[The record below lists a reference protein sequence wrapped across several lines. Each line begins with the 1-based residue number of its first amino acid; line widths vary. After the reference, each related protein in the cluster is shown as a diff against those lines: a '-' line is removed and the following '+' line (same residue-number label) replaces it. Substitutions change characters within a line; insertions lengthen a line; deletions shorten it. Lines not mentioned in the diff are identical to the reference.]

1 MRVPYSW
8 LMEYLK
14 ADVDPEKLG
23 HVLTMGGLEV
33 EEIRDFTSEDGKF
46 NDQILITSATSNRGD
61 LLSMIGVARHA
72 AALLRAEWQMPSINM
87 GLLGEPVGGGVDARA
102 DNLHIELADAD
113 ADACP
118 RYSGL
123 VVDGVS
129 VGDSPDWMAHRL
141 EAAGMRPIA
150 NLVDCTN
157 YVMLELGQPLHGFD
171 YNLLQG
177 GHIIVRLATEGEQ
190 ILTLDKQWRV
200 MTSRDLLITDPAG
213 PAAIAGVMG
222 GADTEMTW
230 KTKKVLLESAHFDAT
245 TIRKTSLRLGLSS
258 EASYRFERIVDPA
271 GTLRALARV
280 AGLILT
286 TAGGR
291 VEGNA
296 VDACARE
303 FAPLRV
309 PLRPEKCNAVL
320 GTDIAPSDM
329 ARSLEALGCEVEE
342 TNAEAFAVAVP
353 TFRPDVEREIDL
365 IEEVAIVTGYENIPT
380 TVPGKLTQS
389 GRLTS
394 AQRFE
399 RRARQALRSAG
410 LNESISYSM
419 ISPKDLD
426 RMGYP
431 QDAPERNMLPLASPM
446 IAEQSHMRST
456 LLPSMLQAAEY
467 NQHQRVEAVRLYEV
481 ANVFIPRA
489 EGALPHEQLRAAG
502 IIMGPY
508 WSSRW
513 NMPEQALLPDFFT
526 IKGILEQLVAALGVQ
541 GVSYRATAHPACHP
555 GQCAAVQLGDEQ
567 IGIIGKVSAAVCDA
581 YDLANE
587 AFVFEINLRALLDA
601 ACAYATYRQVPRF
614 PAALRDIA
622 IVVDDTPR
630 NTCAALTSA
639 IQEAGGEQLSSVEVF
654 DLYADAS
661 RLGEGKKQ
669 LAFSLSFRT
678 PQGTLTDEQVDE
690 LVDGIVSHLRTT
702 MGAELR
708 S

>member
-14 ADVDPEKLG
+14 ADIEPERLG
-23 HVLTMGGLEV
+23 RVLTMGGLEV

-72 AALLRAEWQMPSINM
+72 AALLEAEWQMPSIDM
-87 GLLGEPVGGGVDARA
+87 GLLGEPVGGGADARA
-102 DNLHIELADAD
+102 DNLHIELAD

-129 VGDSPDWMAHRL
+129 VSESPDWMAHRL

-171 YNLLQG
+171 YGLLQG

-190 ILTLDKQWRV
+190 VLTLDKQWRV
-200 MTSRDLLITDPAG
+200 MTARDLLITDPAG

-230 KTKKVLLESAHFDAT
+230 KTKNVLLESAHFDAT

-280 AGLILT
+280 AGLILE
-286 TAGGR
+286 TAGGG

-342 TNAEAFAVAVP
+342 TDAGTFTVSVP

-389 GRLTS
+389 GRLTP
-394 AQRFE
+394 AQRLE

-410 LNESISYSM
+410 LNETISYSM

-426 RMGYP
+426 RMGYAA
-431 QDAPERNMLPLASPM
+431 DAPERNLLPLASPM
-446 IAEQSHMRST
+446 IAEQSHMRTT

-481 ANVFIPRA
+481 ANVFIPRT
-489 EGALPHEQLRAAG
+489 ENELPHEELHAAG

-526 IKGILEQLVAALGVQ
+526 IKGSLEQLVAALGVQ
-541 GVSYRATAHPACHP
+541 GVSYCATAHPACHP

-567 IGIIGKVSAAVCDA
+567 IGMVGKLSAAVCDA

-587 AFVFEINLRALLDA
+587 AFVFEINLRALLDT
-601 ACAYATYRQVPRF
+601 ACGYATYRQVPRF

-622 IVVDDTPR
+622 VVVDDTPES
-630 NTCAALTSA
+630 TCAALVSA
-639 IQEAGGEQLSSVEVF
+639 IREAGGEKLSSVEVF
-654 DLYADAS
+654 DLYADQS
-661 RLGEGKKQ
+661 RVGEGKKQ

-678 PQGTLTDEQVDE
+678 PEGTLTDEQVDE
-690 LVDGIVSHLRTT
+690 LVDSIVSHLKTT

>member
-8 LMEYLK
+8 LMEYLN
-14 ADVDPEKLG
+14 ADTDPEKLG

-72 AALLRAEWQMPSINM
+72 AALLDAQWRMPDVDM
-87 GLLGEPVGGGVDARA
+87 GLLGEPVGGGAAARA
-102 DNLHIELADAD
+102 DNLHIELADA
-113 ADACP
+113 AACP

-123 VVDGVS
+123 VVDGVT
-129 VGDSPDWMAHRL
+129 VGDSPDWMAYRL

-171 YNLLQG
+171 YDLLQG
-177 GHIIVRLATEGEQ
+177 GHIIVRVATEGEQ
-190 ILTLDKQWRV
+190 VLTLDKQWRV
-200 MTSRDLLITDPAG
+200 MTARDLLITDPAG

-230 KTKKVLLESAHFDAT
+230 KTKKVLLESAHFDST
-245 TIRKTSLRLGLSS
+245 SIRKTSLRLGLSS

-280 AGLILT
+280 AGLILE

-320 GTDIAPSDM
+320 GTDIAPADM
-329 ARSLEALGCEVEE
+329 ARSLRALGCEVEE

-380 TVPGKLTQS
+380 TVPGRLTQS
-389 GRLTS
+389 GRLTP
-394 AQRFE
+394 AQRLE

-410 LNESISYSM
+410 LNETISYSM

-431 QDAPERNMLPLASPM
+431 QDAPERTMLPLASPM
-446 IAEQSHMRST
+446 IAEQSHMRTT
-456 LLPSMLQAAEY
+456 LLPSMLQAAEH

-489 EGALPHEQLRAAG
+489 EGQLPHEELHAAG
-502 IIMGPY
+502 IMMGPY
-508 WSSRW
+508 WSSKW

-541 GVSYRATAHPACHP
+541 GVSYCASAHPACHP
-555 GQCAAVQLGDEQ
+555 GQCGAVQLNGEQ
-567 IGIIGKVSAAVCDA
+567 IGVIGKLSAAVCDA
-581 YDLANE
+581 YDLASE
-587 AFVFEINLRALLDA
+587 AFVFEVNLRALLDA
-601 ACAYATYRQVPRF
+601 ACGYATYRQVPRF

-622 IVVDDTPR
+622 IVVDDTAE
-630 NTCAALTSA
+630 NTCGALASA
-639 IQEAGGEQLSSVEVF
+639 IREAGGERLSSVEVF
-654 DLYADAS
+654 DLYADAR

-690 LVDGIVSHLRTT
+690 LVNGIVSHLKST